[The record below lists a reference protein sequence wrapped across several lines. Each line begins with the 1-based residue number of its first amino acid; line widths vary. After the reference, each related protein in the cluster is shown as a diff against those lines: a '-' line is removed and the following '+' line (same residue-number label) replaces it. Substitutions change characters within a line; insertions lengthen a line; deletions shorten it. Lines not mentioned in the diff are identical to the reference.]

1 MWVIRVAGPPFKLEN
16 VFLKRQ
22 DTAIGALASGGGVT
36 THHALGGSALVKLSL
51 QSETVTRRLRH

>member
-1 MWVIRVAGPPFKLEN
+1 MLVIRVAGPPFKLEN

-36 THHALGGSALVKLSL
+36 HNIMRWLV
-51 QSETVTRRLRH
+51 RGW